1 MAVIKLLGTLELYIC
16 HQSERFVTIYRHFE
30 PEFST
35 STDLQLLELVK
46 QQQPKSLSNYVTVVL
61 DQIYIKKGLVYNKW
75 SGALIGYTDLGE
87 VTNLLD
93 DAEGQATQDESHL
106 RPLAKCMLVFMIR
119 GLFTSLKFPYVQF
132 PAISTKGS
140 VVIDLEHIM

>member
-1 MAVIKLLGTLELYIC
+1 M
-16 HQSERFVTIYRHFE
+16 TIYRHFE

-46 QQQPKSLSNYVTVVL
+46 QQQPKSLSNYVTVLL

-75 SGALIGYTDLGE
+75 SGALIGYIDLGE

-106 RPLAKCMLVFMIR
+106 HPLAKCMLVFMI
-119 GLFTSLKFPYVQF
+119 SLITTV
-132 PAISTKGS
+132 
-140 VVIDLEHIM
+140 M